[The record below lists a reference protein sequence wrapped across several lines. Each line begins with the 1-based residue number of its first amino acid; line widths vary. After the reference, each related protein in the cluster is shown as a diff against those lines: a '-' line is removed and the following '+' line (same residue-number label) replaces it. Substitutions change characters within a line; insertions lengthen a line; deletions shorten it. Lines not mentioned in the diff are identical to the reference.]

1 MKKLFTRIME
11 TRSVPVVAA
20 VLLALLM
27 SGIAGAQAQGE
38 PFVVSDFRVEGA
50 QRYAEGT
57 IYSYLPINIGDTVDG
72 MRVREAIRALYATGF
87 FRDVELRRDGDTLVI
102 AVLERPVIDELSF
115 SGNTDIETE
124 DLERSLSEIGM
135 ARGRAFDRSMLEDVA
150 ISLTEEY
157 YSRGK
162 YGATVTPTVEEL
174 GDNRVRVAIEIE
186 EGARARIRQV
196 NIVGNT
202 TYSDREILRDF
213 DSSTGNLLSFINQ
226 SGRYSRDELEGDL
239 ERLRSFY
246 MDRGYAD
253 FAIEDVQ
260 VSISPDRRDIFI
272 TISIDEGDL
281 YTVSNIRLA
290 GQMVVP
296 ERELRSRILLLPG
309 QTFSQAGIA
318 FSEQLI
324 TERLGQDGYAF
335 AVVQTV
341 PELDE
346 ETKEVSLTFFVEPQ
360 NRVYVRRINFTG
372 ADNVEDE
379 VFRRE
384 LRQLEGGYLSN
395 DLLERSQVRLQRLPY
410 VQSVEFDTYT
420 VPGSADLVD
429 VDFEIEEG
437 LPGSFG
443 FSVGYSQAQGVILGG
458 NFVHSNFLGTGN
470 RISLDLRGGRWQRIY
485 DVAYTD
491 AYRNID
497 GLTRTVSMSYSDIT
511 QFTSVSSD
519 FSTQSLSGGLDWS
532 YWISELHQVRFG
544 FAYRQSELLTSQFSS
559 RQARDWVQSNGKPFV
574 VPGASGVFGTQ
585 IRGVELI
592 GGWALDTRNRL
603 LFPDR
608 GTYVRANLGAT
619 VPGSGTEYYVAN
631 LEMERYFVLRGPWR
645 VRVAADLAF
654 GDGYGDTTALP
665 PYRQFYGGGP
675 GSVRGFRES
684 TLGPRDSLSN
694 PYGGNLMFTNQVELI
709 VPTPQRIGAPVR
721 MSVFHDMG
729 NVFSTSRNVQFFDR
743 LGDPIDHRFD
753 YDNLKR
759 SVGIA
764 VEWLAPLGLLRFS
777 YATPLNVDRESDRRF
792 GDQVERFQFSIGQ
805 AF

>member
-1 MKKLFTRIME
+1 MKRLYTPDTNTRPAIA
-11 TRSVPVVAA
+11 VAA
-20 VLLALLM
+20 LLLALLLPV
-27 SGIAGAQAQGE
+27 SGGAQTGDE

-57 IYSYLPINIGDTVDG
+57 IYNYLPINIGDTVDAT
-72 MRVREAIRALYATGF
+72 RVREAIRALYATGF

-102 AVLERPVIDELSF
+102 AVLERPVINEFTF
-115 SGNTDIETE
+115 SGNKDIKTE
-124 DLERSLSEIGM
+124 DLERSLGEIGL
-135 ARGRAFDRSMLEDVA
+135 ARGRAFDRSMLEDVTH
-150 ISLTEEY
+150 SLTEEY
-157 YSRGK
+157 YARGK
-162 YGATVTPTVEEL
+162 YGASVTPTVEEL
-174 GDNRVRVAIEIE
+174 GDNRVRVSIEIE
-186 EGARARIRQV
+186 EGAQARIRQV

-202 TYSDREILRDF
+202 TFSDREILREF
-213 DSSTGNLLSFINQ
+213 DSSTGNLLSFLNQ
-226 SGRYSRDELEGDL
+226 SGRYSRQALEGDL

-272 TISIDEGDL
+272 TISVDEGDL
-281 YTVSNIRLA
+281 YTVSNVRLA

-296 ERELRSRILLLPG
+296 EWELRARILLLPG
-309 QTFSQAGIA
+309 QTFSQAMVA

-324 TERLGQDGYAF
+324 SERLGQDGYAF
-335 AVVQTV
+335 AVVQAI

-346 ETKEVSLTFFVEPQ
+346 ETKEVSLTFFVDPQ

-395 DLLERSQVRLQRLPY
+395 VLLERSQVRLQRLPY
-410 VQSVEFDTYT
+410 VESVNFDTYP

-470 RISLDLRGGRWQRIY
+470 RVSLDLSGGRWQRIY
-485 DVAYTD
+485 DLGYTD

-497 GLTRTVSMSYSDIT
+497 GLTRTISLSYSDFT
-511 QFTSVSSD
+511 QFTSASSD
-519 FSTQSLSGGLDWS
+519 FSTTSIAGGMTWT
-532 YWISELHQVRFG
+532 YAISERQQVRFG
-544 FAYRQSELLTSQFSS
+544 FMYRQAELLTSAFSS
-559 RQARDWVQSNGKPFV
+559 SQARDWVRQNGNPFT
-574 VPGASGVFGTQ
+574 VPGTTDLFGTQ
-585 IRGVELI
+585 VRSVDLI
-592 GGWALDTRNRL
+592 SGWGLDTRNRV

-608 GTYVRANLGAT
+608 GMSVRANLSAT
-619 VPGSGTEYYVAN
+619 APGSEVEYYIAN
-631 LEMERYFVLRGPWR
+631 LEMERYFMLRGPWR
-645 VRVAADLAF
+645 VRVAADLA
-654 GDGYGDTTALP
+654 YGDAYGETTALP

-684 TLGPRDSLSN
+684 TLGPRDSLRN
-694 PYGGNLMFTNQVELI
+694 PYGGNMMFTNQVELI
-709 VPTPQRIGAPVR
+709 LPTPERFGASVR

-729 NVFSTSRNVQFFDR
+729 NIFSTSRNVRFFDR

-759 SVGIA
+759 SVGVA

-777 YATPLNVDRESDRRF
+777 YASPLNVDRESDRF
-792 GDQVERFQFSIGQ
+792 VGDQIERFQFSIGQ